1 MERAITKRAITVCIA
16 MLFCCLPLFC
26 CSARNEENGRENG
39 GSEYM
44 FEITQD
50 KSVLKKGGTATVTV
64 SELSKD
70 GEPQEKTIVW
80 HSSDE
85 AVAVVTGGTV
95 IAVAAGTAEI
105 YAEFTENGDAVRSN
119 SVTIDVYETAQT
131 IDITDPRQVNYYG
144 RNVFGESAVTLQN
157 TASAFEVRFI
167 GESLKA
173 QLAASGPGVRLRLYV
188 NGEAAEQM
196 LDVGTAAAEYTLADG
211 CDAGKLNVIKAVKVN
226 SADKGTVVLGGLS
239 TDGEFATPPA
249 KPALKLEFYGDSI
262 TCGYGINNLDAD
274 NAANEDGTA
283 TYAYLTAEQLGAQ
296 LYIQSYSGISLG
308 LPMTTWGFGERQYM
322 AAMYDWIS
330 PKVLSDKWNAEEY
343 QADIIVVALGT
354 NDAAAVSSGLGS
366 PSTLT
371 DRAAQ
376 FIKTLR
382 AGNATAEIVLCYGMM
397 GVNAQVD
404 AALRSAV
411 RESGESGVHY
421 LTMKQVSCTA
431 FNGHPDKA
439 GQADGARQLTDFIE
453 EKLGV

>member
-131 IDITDPRQVNYYG
+131 IYITDPRQVNYYG

-173 QLAASGPGVRLRLYV
+173 ELSASGPGVRLRLYV

-354 NDAAAVSSGLGS
+354 NDAVAVSSGLGD
-366 PSTLT
+366 PGVLT
-371 DRAAQ
+371 ERAVQ
-376 FIKTLR
+376 FIKDLR
-382 AGNATAEIVLCYGMM
+382 SANARAKIVLCYGMM

-404 AALRSAV
+404 SALKSAV
-411 RESGESGVHY
+411 RESGDGEAY
-421 LTMKQVSCTA
+421 CLTMKRVSCLA
-431 FNGHPDKA
+431 FNGHPDRD